1 MDFTF
6 LFITVLMV
14 LAAQS
19 GMLWIAAGLFL
30 VLLLSAKSKILL
42 LAAGVAALVL
52 GLIALG
58 GIGSNYLVI
67 GALFIVFLLIV
78 KKDADSPQPDQA
90 AMYGGYG
97 GGY

>member
-6 LFITVLMV
+6 LFLTVLMI

-19 GMLWIAAGLFL
+19 GMLWIAVGIFL
-30 VLLLSAKSKILL
+30 LLLLSAKSKWLL
-42 LAAGVAALVL
+42 LAAGVSAVL
-52 GLIALG
+52 TAVVYFTGIQNSYFVVG
-58 GIGSNYLVI
+58 GM
-67 GALFIVFLLIV
+67 FIVLLLVV
-78 KKDADSPQPDQA
+78 KKDADNPQPEG